1 MSTAQLRCEELVNV
15 DRIWHLR
22 QTGLVDGLSHS
33 ELNAIASAFEDRI
46 YSKGELIFDQG
57 DPADSLFILN
67 RGCVRISIVYR
78 NDREKI
84 LAIHMTGDVFGEDLL
99 GPKEYFETQ
108 ATAHEESW
116 VSIIPRDQFVTLI
129 QDRVSIALNY
139 IKILSWR
146 LSEAREDIASQCFF
160 NTERRVANTLLKLAR
175 THGKP
180 IFGEKDMLKLKILL
194 PHQQLARLIGGNR
207 SHLSTIMSKFKKRG
221 WVLYHGGKL
230 LINVKELEGVFGSQQ
245 GSFDRVPLR

>member
-84 LAIHMTGDVFGEDLL
+84 LAIHM
-99 GPKEYFETQ
+99 
-108 ATAHEESW
+108 
-116 VSIIPRDQFVTLI
+116 PRLTMNPGYRSSRAI
-129 QDRVSIALNY
+129 S
-139 IKILSWR
+139 LS
-146 LSEAREDIASQCFF
+146 
-160 NTERRVANTLLKLAR
+160 
-175 THGKP
+175 P
-180 IFGEKDMLKLKILL
+180 
-194 PHQQLARLIGGNR
+194 
-207 SHLSTIMSKFKKRG
+207 
-221 WVLYHGGKL
+221 
-230 LINVKELEGVFGSQQ
+230 
-245 GSFDRVPLR
+245 

>member
-1 MSTAQLRCEELVNV
+1 MSTAQLRCEKLVNV

-33 ELNAIASAFEDRI
+33 ELNAIPSAFEDRI

-67 RGCVRISIVYR
+67 RGCVRISIIHA
-78 NDREKI
+78 NDQEKI
-84 LAIHMTGDVFGEDLL
+84 LGIHMTGDIFGEDLL

-129 QDRVSIALNY
+129 QTRASIALNY
-139 IKILSWR
+139 IKILSRR
-146 LSEAREDIASQCFF
+146 LSEAREDIGAQCFS
-160 NTERRVANTLLKLAR
+160 NTERRVANTLLKLAQ

-180 IFGEKDMLKLKILL
+180 IFGEKDMLKLKISL
-194 PHQQLARLIGGNR
+194 PHQHLARFIGVTR
-207 SHLSTIMSKFKKRG
+207 PYLSTIMSKFKKQG

-230 LINVKELEGVFGSQQ
+230 LINVEQLESVFGSRPARL
-245 GSFDRVPLR
+245 DRVP